1 MVEVIRAFI
10 AVDIDDPSV
19 SKNIVSL
26 RDALVATGADLK
38 PVEEENLHIT
48 IRFLGNIPVTM
59 VDDIYNIMKSVKFK
73 PFKIH
78 VKGVGCFPNISR
90 PRVIWVGVEKGYEEL
105 KRIHDEIEKG
115 LKALGFKPERE
126 EFVAHITVARVRS
139 GRKRE
144 ALIKVIE
151 NFKEFDAGE
160 MVVRYVRLKQ
170 SILTPGGPIYKTL
183 REVKAE
189 EP

>member
-26 RDALVATGADLK
+26 RDALVSTGADLK

-48 IRFLGNIPVTM
+48 IRFLGNIPITM
-59 VDDIYNIMKSVKFK
+59 VDDIYNIMKGIRFK

-78 VKGVGCFPNISR
+78 VRGVGCFPNISR
-90 PRVIWVGVEKGYEEL
+90 PRVIWVGVEEGYEEL

-115 LKALGFKPERE
+115 L
-126 EFVAHITVARVRS
+126 T
-139 GRKRE
+139 
-144 ALIKVIE
+144 
-151 NFKEFDAGE
+151 
-160 MVVRYVRLKQ
+160 
-170 SILTPGGPIYKTL
+170 
-183 REVKAE
+183 
-189 EP
+189 

>member
-1 MVEVIRAFI
+1 MTGVIRAFI
-10 AVDIDDPSV
+10 SIDIDDPSV
-19 SKNIVSL
+19 LRNILSF
-26 RDALVATGADLK
+26 RDALIATGADIK

-48 IRFLGNIPVTM
+48 IRFLGNIPLSM
-59 VDDIYNIMKSVKFK
+59 VDDIHSIMSSVRFK

-78 VKGVGCFPNISR
+78 VKGVGCFPSITR
-90 PRVIWVGVEKGYEEL
+90 PRVIWVGVSEGYDEL

-115 LKALGFKPERE
+115 LRALGFRPERD

-151 NFKEFDAGE
+151 EYRDLDAGE
-160 MVVRYVRLKQ
+160 MIVKSIRLKQ
-170 SILTPGGPIYKTL
+170 SILTPRGPIYKTL
-183 REVKAE
+183 REVRAE
-189 EP
+189 GL

>member
-10 AVDIDDPSV
+10 AIDIDDPNV
-19 SKNIVSL
+19 LKNIVSL

-48 IRFLGNIPVTM
+48 IRFLGNIPITM
-59 VDDIYNIMKSVKFK
+59 VDDIYNIMKGIKFK

-78 VKGVGCFPNISR
+78 VKGIGCFPNIFR
-90 PRVIWVGVEKGYEEL
+90 PRVIWVGVEEGYEEL

-144 ALIKVIE
+144 ALIKIIE

-160 MVVRYVRLKQ
+160 MVVQCIRLKQ
-170 SILTPGGPIYKTL
+170 SILTPKGPIYKTL